1 MLQTHLVF
9 SLPRTSLVFKA
20 GSSMTRPQVV
30 KIPFLEDD
38 GYIEGVSAMMTK
50 LRMVRLEPSLWQPR
64 AAGIKGTTDGHKRSR
79 THRRLPALWSERRVG
94 CDVKLLR

>member
-1 MLQTHLVF
+1 
-9 SLPRTSLVFKA
+9 
-20 GSSMTRPQVV
+20 MTRAQVG

-64 AAGIKGTTDGHKRSR
+64 AAGIKGTTDGHRG
-79 THRRLPALWSERRVG
+79 VG
-94 CDVKLLR
+94 SIGGSLLCGVKGGLDAM

>member
-1 MLQTHLVF
+1 
-9 SLPRTSLVFKA
+9 
-20 GSSMTRPQVV
+20 MTRPQVV

-64 AAGIKGTTDGHKRSR
+64 AAGIKGTTDRHKRSR